1 MQDFS
6 RLNAA
11 PPPIP
16 DNARG
21 ETRKVGV
28 ELEFAGLTA
37 RAAAEVVARKF
48 GGRIEMADPHRFKV
62 ETAAW
67 GTFVVELDFVSAH
80 PENGDEMDTR
90 LAEFIGDISQAIV
103 PMEIVA
109 PPIPFTEIGVLDGLV
124 VELDRHG
131 AAGSQTGLL
140 SAFGLHLNPE
150 IARADAGWILD
161 VFKAYLILSE
171 WLRREIGVN
180 FKRRITAFIDPFPTD
195 YVRRVVDPGYRPSQA
210 AFMDD
215 YLAANPT
222 RNRELDLLP
231 LFAHLDPGRVRAAVE
246 DPRIKPRPTFH
257 YRLPDSRVGELWWS
271 VTAEWNRWVVVE
283 RLAADPERLAAAGA
297 AYVQHLDKLFAHGW
311 PDIVEQWLDMG

>member
-1 MQDFS
+1 MQNVS
-6 RLNAA
+6 RLTPAA
-11 PPPIP
+11 PPVTVN
-16 DNARG
+16 DRG

-28 ELEFAGLTA
+28 ELEFAGLSA
-37 RAAAEVVARKF
+37 REAAAVVARKF
-48 GGRIEMADPHRFKV
+48 GGVMAMEDPHRFRV
-62 ETAAW
+62 ATPSR
-67 GTFVVELDFVSAH
+67 GDFVVELDFVSAH
-80 PENGDEMDTR
+80 PEGDDEMEGR
-90 LAEFIGDISQAIV
+90 LAEWIGDISQAVV

-109 PPIPFTEIGVLDGLV
+109 PPIAYTDIGILDALV

-150 IARADAGWILD
+150 AARLDLAWILD
-161 VFKAYLILSE
+161 VFKAYLVLSE

-180 FKRRITAFIDPFPTD
+180 FRRRITSFIDPFPAD
-195 YVRRVVDPGYRPSQA
+195 YVRRVVDPRYQPGLA
-210 AFMDD
+210 DFMDD

-231 LFAHLDPGRVRAAVE
+231 LFAHLDPDRVRAAVP
-246 DPRIKPRPTFH
+246 DPRVKARPTFH

-283 RLAADPERLAAAGA
+283 RLAADPERLAAAGR
-297 AYVQHLDKLFAHGW
+297 AYMDHLDRLFSHGW
-311 PDIVEQWLDMG
+311 PDMVERWLDRG